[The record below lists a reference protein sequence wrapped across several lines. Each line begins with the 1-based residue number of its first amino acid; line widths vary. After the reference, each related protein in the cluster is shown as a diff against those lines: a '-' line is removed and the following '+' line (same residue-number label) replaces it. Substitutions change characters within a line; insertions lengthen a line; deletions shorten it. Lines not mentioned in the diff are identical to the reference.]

1 MSCHDIVV
9 VQTWATPTNIT
20 ASVKRPEWSRLS
32 GSFFAG
38 PGGAVVLKN
47 GAAKGRMIIP
57 CLVQTD
63 NTSFLFS
70 NRTQWNLGTMNAVL
84 ISDNSGTHWRLGG
97 AIPLGVPGCR
107 VGNLTTR
114 ECGDEIQVAEVMWPA
129 NGLLAAV
136 IRNPGHPAMSFSS
149 DAGTPI
155 DEMSACLPATPSHQ
169 YDRC

>member
-1 MSCHDIVV
+1 
-9 VQTWATPTNIT
+9 
-20 ASVKRPEWSRLS
+20 
-32 GSFFAG
+32 
-38 PGGAVVLKN
+38 
-47 GAAKGRMIIP
+47 
-57 CLVQTD
+57 
-63 NTSFLFS
+63 
-70 NRTQWNLGTMNAVL
+70 MNAVL

-155 DEMSACLPATPSHQ
+155 DEMSACLPACLPPLHTNTIVAELLMCHGQVPRGRHQ
-169 YDRC
+169 RWRVVWMCLVHRSR